1 MNKLICRQPTEYRL
15 ADMLRVDEISIVID
29 VVLNTPVILAE
40 YVFDDL
46 QDLDIDRLEAD
57 EDYKKSIE
65 KKFSVQ
71 LDKAIGKRL
80 MTVTVES
87 FVHSGHMIS
96 KDILIYVIYA
106 AIKYIFFCTGIMINR
121 SPFTDLEGWYKE
133 CDSVGRTIDPPKYDF
148 NGHILPSAD
157 YLEIDPKDPHVD
169 KEEYIQAMIQFV
181 GDMDI
186 IKAADTDMSGCTIS
200 IFDNGAKKSELCVD
214 YVKSMRDPTLKFK
227 DDKKD
232 K

>member
-1 MNKLICRQPTEYRL
+1 
-15 ADMLRVDEISIVID
+15 MLRVDEISIVID

-46 QDLDIDRLEAD
+46 QDLDIERLEAD
-57 EDYKKSIE
+57 QDYKKSIE

-96 KDILIYVIYA
+96 KDMLIYVIYA

-121 SPFTDLEGWYKE
+121 SPFTDLDGWHKE
-133 CDSVGRTIDPPKYDF
+133 CGNANPPKYDF

-157 YLEIDPKDPHVD
+157 YLEIDPADPRVD

-186 IKAADTDMSGCTIS
+186 IRAADTDMSGCTIS
-200 IFDNGAKKSELCVD
+200 IFDNGVKKSELCVD

-227 DDKKD
+227 DNKEDK
-232 K
+232 